1 MIEIPWLRS
10 DVAANIRNNFAF
22 YFGYERFGLYAACV
36 AAVIVL
42 SRFLPAKIIMGY
54 GGKRPRKATMPSSAG
69 MRKNDRKTAAK
80 RFGKT
85 AFMRYAE

>member
-42 SRFLPAKIIMGY
+42 NLSLIHI
-54 GGKRPRKATMPSSAG
+54 
-69 MRKNDRKTAAK
+69 
-80 RFGKT
+80 
-85 AFMRYAE
+85 

>member
-42 SRFLPAKIIMGY
+42 NCMAVKFSLPENIVFPPETGVFL
-54 GGKRPRKATMPSSAG
+54 
-69 MRKNDRKTAAK
+69 
-80 RFGKT
+80 
-85 AFMRYAE
+85 